1 MQLTKSIEMKK
12 VKNLV
17 RKGIFFIIVGLL
29 SQVPLFGIKGLLG
42 MTMLSIA
49 YVSGY
54 EFVLMYFVAMGLS
67 FNVPLV
73 ILSVGI
79 YVLLELTNLL
89 HLLKSFLVPIVVSL
103 LIGIYVNLMYF
114 DFSIAGISESLLIL
128 LSQYMLQTIN
138 LELTNFFVHTHA
150 RKVTKRE
157 YTLLLSLLIIA
168 LMNVVPY
175 NANLVLTLVYA
186 IILYSAYS
194 LSLTS
199 ASYLGLFSLFLFI
212 FMQLGSVYDLVTMMF
227 PMIVFNVYKP
237 KNKFI
242 FAFLFILSN
251 AWIPFLSIET
261 LKIQAIKI
269 GIATLIFLI
278 VPAIKNSALEARL
291 STSAQ
296 LENDRGKMKRKVLEF
311 SELFNKIT
319 SSFQIETTPT
329 NTKLYVGH
337 LYDEVCK
344 ECTCKDQC
352 FDRYN
357 GNHRLIKLFMKGL
370 DTKLQLHEMK
380 YVQNY
385 CLNAKQYK
393 DQLKVETT
401 LFEQQE
407 KMNKEYDLLKKN
419 LYEQLMVVS
428 SMLTDFQNN
437 LTNQYTSQDD
447 YVMDLL
453 KGYHFDVEYLH
464 CETIANNQYEL
475 DLGVKNIT
483 ANEVIDDLIPLLNLG
498 YNTTFRLKKQTI
510 PKHKGY
516 VHLILENKTL
526 SYLTYGVFQSSKD
539 DKFCGD
545 QYAVFDYGNKNV
557 LAISDGMG
565 HGKVAY
571 DESSFLLD
579 VLQKLI
585 KTGVGIEKSIT
596 TMNALL
602 KIKNRSDMFTTL
614 DLAVFNPYKNEIE
627 FYKNGSMHS
636 FIIRDEAIVEIEGR
650 TLPIGIMSE
659 VETKHEKYELRIG
672 DYIVMLSDGIDEGEE
687 TRIIDYII
695 EHNKQNPQMIASTF
709 STSLE
714 EASAIDDV
722 TLLVMRVE
730 G

>member
-1 MQLTKSIEMKK
+1 MQLTKSIEVKK
-12 VKNLV
+12 VKNLL
-17 RKGIFFIIVGLL
+17 RKGLFFLIVGLM
-29 SQVPLFGIKGLLG
+29 SQVSLFGIKGILG
-42 MTMLSIA
+42 MSMLSVA

-54 EFVLMYFVAMGLS
+54 EFVLMYFIAIGLS

-79 YVLLELTNLL
+79 YILLELTNLL
-89 HLLKSFLVPIVVSL
+89 RLLKSYIIPIIVAI
-103 LIGIYVNLMYF
+103 LIGIYINLMYY
-114 DFSIAGISESLLIL
+114 DFSVTGISESLIIL
-128 LSQYMLQTIN
+128 LSQYMLQTLN
-138 LELTNFFVHTHA
+138 LELTHFFVHIHA
-150 RKVTKRE
+150 RKVTKKE
-157 YTLLLSLLIIA
+157 YTLLFSIVIIA
-168 LMNVVPY
+168 LLNLVPY
-175 NANLVLTLVYA
+175 NANLVLSLIYA
-186 IILYSAYS
+186 IIVYSAYS

-212 FMQLGSVYDLVTMMF
+212 FMRLGNVYDLVTMLF
-227 PMIVFNVYKP
+227 PIIIYNVYKP
-237 KNKFI
+237 KNKLV
-242 FAFLFILSN
+242 FAFLFVLSN
-251 AWIPFLSIET
+251 AWIPFLSLET

-269 GIATLIFLI
+269 GVATITFLI
-278 VPAIKNSALEARL
+278 IPAIKNTAIETRL
-291 STSAQ
+291 STSAL
-296 LENDRGKMKRKVLEF
+296 LENDRQKIKRKVMEF
-311 SELFNKIT
+311 GELFSKIT
-319 SSFQIETTPT
+319 GSFQVETTPT

-393 DQLKVETT
+393 DQLKTETT

-428 SMLTDFQNN
+428 SMLSDFENN
-437 LTNQYTSQDD
+437 LSHQYANQEE
-447 YVMDLL
+447 YVIELL
-453 KGYHFDVEYLH
+453 KGYHFDIEYLH

-475 DLGVKNIT
+475 DIGIKNIT
-483 ANEVIDDLIPLLNLG
+483 ANEVIDDLIPLLNVS
-498 YNTTFRLKKQTI
+498 YNTTFRLKKQVM
-510 PKHKGY
+510 PKQKGY
-516 VHLILENKTL
+516 VHLILENKTNT
-526 SYLTYGVFQSSKD
+526 YINYGVFQSSKD
-539 DKFCGD
+539 DKYCGD
-545 QYAVFDYGNKNV
+545 QYTVFDYGSKNI

-579 VLQKLI
+579 ILQKFV
-585 KTGVGIEKSIT
+585 KSGVGIEKSIS

-602 KIKNRSDMFTTL
+602 KIKNRSDVFTTL
-614 DLAVFNPYKNEIE
+614 DLAIFDPYKNEIE

-659 VETKHEKYELRIG
+659 VETRHEKYELRIG
-672 DYIVMLSDGIDEGEE
+672 DYIVMLSDGIDEEQE
-687 TRIIDYII
+687 TRIIDYIL
-695 EHNKQNPQMIASTF
+695 EHNKQNPQVITSAF

-722 TLLVMRVE
+722 TLLIMKIE

>member
-1 MQLTKSIEMKK
+1 MQLTKSIEIKK
-12 VKNLV
+12 VKNIL
-17 RKGIFFIIVGLL
+17 RKGLFFITVGLL
-29 SQVPLFGIKGLLG
+29 SQVSLFGIKGLLG
-42 MTMLSIA
+42 MSMLSLA
-49 YVSGY
+49 YASGY
-54 EFVLMYFVAMGLS
+54 EFILMYFIALGLS
-67 FNVPLV
+67 FNIPMV

-79 YVLLELTNLL
+79 YVLLELTNIL
-89 HLLKSFLVPIVVSL
+89 HLIKNFMIPIIVSL
-103 LIGIYVNLMYF
+103 FIGIYVNLMYF
-114 DFSIAGISESLLIL
+114 DFTIMGMSESLLIL

-138 LELTNFFVHTHA
+138 LELTNFFVHTHV
-150 RKVTKRE
+150 RKVTHYE
-157 YTLLLSLLIIA
+157 YTILFSLLIIA
-168 LMNVVPY
+168 LMNLIPY
-175 NANLVLTLVYA
+175 NANLVLTCIYA

-194 LSLTS
+194 FGLKSS
-199 ASYLGLFSLFLFI
+199 CYLGLFTLFLFI
-212 FMQLGSVYDLVTMMF
+212 FMQFGSVYDLVTMMF
-227 PMIVFNVYKP
+227 PMIIYNVYKP
-237 KNKFI
+237 KNKLI

-269 GIATLIFLI
+269 GIASLIFLI
-278 VPAIKNSALEARL
+278 IPGIKKTDIENRL
-291 STSAQ
+291 STSAL
-296 LENDRGKMKRKVLEF
+296 LENDRSKIKRKVNEF

-329 NTKLYVGH
+329 NSKLYVGH

-370 DTKLQLHEMK
+370 NTKLQLHEQK
-380 YVQNY
+380 YIQNY

-393 DQLKVETT
+393 DQLKIETS

-428 SMLTDFQNN
+428 GMLSDFQNN
-437 LTNQYTSQDD
+437 LSSHYGSLDD
-447 YVMDLL
+447 YVLSLL
-453 KGYHFDVEYLH
+453 KSYHFEVEYLNR
-464 CETIANNQYEL
+464 EVIANNQYEL
-475 DLGVKNIT
+475 DIGVKNIT
-483 ANEVIDDLIPLLNLG
+483 ANEVVEDLIPLLNQG

-510 PKHKGY
+510 PKRKGY
-516 VHLILENKTL
+516 IHLLLENKTL
-526 SYLTYGVFQSSKD
+526 SYLNYGVFQASKD

-545 QYAVFDYGNKNV
+545 QYAVFEYGNKSI

-565 HGKVAY
+565 HGKNAY

-579 VLQKLI
+579 VLQRLI

-602 KIKNRSDMFTTL
+602 KIKNRADMFTTL
-614 DLAVFNPYKNEIE
+614 DLAVFDPYKNEME

-659 VETKHEKYELRIG
+659 IEIKHEKYELRIG
-672 DYIVMLSDGIDEGEE
+672 DYIVMLSDGIDEAEE

-695 EHNKQNPQMIASTF
+695 EHNKQNPQMIASSF
-709 STSLE
+709 SASLE

-722 TLLVMRVE
+722 TLLIMKIE